1 MVEQGG
7 VLMATIEQQR
17 NRIIQVMYIAM
28 ILALIYLFFHYVFPI
43 ILPFVIAFLI
53 AALCMPIVRFLAKR
67 TRLTNKKVWG
77 LIVIFGLYTMI
88 VSVVT
93 WLLFKLFGWLNQ
105 FIIELPSLYLTSI
118 LPALERMKAFS
129 TETFAR
135 IAPEDAPKY
144 QSLSKIGE
152 NTPTSRNVKGVAQ

>member
-53 AALCMPIVRFLAKR
+53 AALCMPIVRF
-67 TRLTNKKVWG
+67 
-77 LIVIFGLYTMI
+77 
-88 VSVVT
+88 
-93 WLLFKLFGWLNQ
+93 
-105 FIIELPSLYLTSI
+105 
-118 LPALERMKAFS
+118 
-129 TETFAR
+129 
-135 IAPEDAPKY
+135 
-144 QSLSKIGE
+144 
-152 NTPTSRNVKGVAQ
+152 